1 MVKPTLAACTLVTTV
16 ALLVPAIPASAAGAT
31 SGKERFDGFLVSTG
45 TAANP
50 RHIER
55 TQVTARGVFN
65 GVGRIVEV
73 PNRPTDSDN
82 VTRDDLVFRAGTM
95 HLKNVNKSFQVQ
107 INRHTCLVRVNIS
120 QVGTIT
126 GGTGRFAHAT
136 GHTKGSVAGWGVA
149 ARDKKGACS
158 VNKALVLEV
167 DVVSASGTLTF

>member
-1 MVKPTLAACTLVTTV
+1 
-16 ALLVPAIPASAAGAT
+16 
-31 SGKERFDGFLVSTG
+31 
-45 TAANP
+45 
-50 RHIER
+50 
-55 TQVTARGVFN
+55 
-65 GVGRIVEV
+65 
-73 PNRPTDSDN
+73 
-82 VTRDDLVFRAGTM
+82 M

-149 ARDKKGACS
+149 ARDKNGACS